1 MTVEECAND
10 LAPWPVLCLESSTL
24 KDTPIAM
31 CDRGF

>member
-10 LAPWPVLCLESSTL
+10 LALWPVLCLGSNTL
-24 KDTPIAM
+24 KETPVAM